1 MNKHKPSKNGQTRT
15 AARPATKHASKK
27 KSAATVAERFD
38 FLIGQAHGLPADFS
52 RNLDHY
58 LYGAPKKP

>member
-1 MNKHKPSKNGQTRT
+1 MRKHSLGKNGR
-15 AARPATKHASKK
+15 ARPSSRPSPRHAAKK
-27 KSAATVAERFD
+27 KPAATVAERFD

-58 LYGAPKKP
+58 LYGAPKRS